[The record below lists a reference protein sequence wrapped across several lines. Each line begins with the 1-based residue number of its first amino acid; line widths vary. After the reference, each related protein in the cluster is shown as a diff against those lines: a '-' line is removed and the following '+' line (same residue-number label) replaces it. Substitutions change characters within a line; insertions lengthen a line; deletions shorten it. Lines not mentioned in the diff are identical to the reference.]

1 MKPILVGGCV
11 RCMICSAEMFLEDT
25 LLDENE
31 PIAEFWRCPKCQS
44 GFKVDLKTRW
54 VLPPK

>member
-1 MKPILVGGCV
+1 
-11 RCMICSAEMFLEDT
+11 MICSAEMFLEDT